1 MTDDVFCSA
10 DISQV
15 PSYSLTTSCPL
26 SLLIPPILVRRCTA
40 DDLAVKWFHFLQY
53 VAARVGWG
61 GRILDFQKGLFSLF
75 MLFQGFFYTCKY
87 SADIALESRL
97 YTADASESVKCFPLR
112 QCLWWYVC
120 CYYDP
125 GGSLHIMMHR
135 RAWWWR
141 KDENP
146 ITSPTLLP
154 ADNDSWVFFPQMTG
168 GNNADS
174 WSHCNTFWSTTPVW
188 PWLWR
193 PQSLLS
199 GKGPES
205 LNAISNAYVHL
216 SLLVTGLFETQ
227 SGVLCS

>member
-1 MTDDVFCSA
+1 MTLQSSGF
-10 DISQV
+10 ISFNMW
-15 PSYSLTTSCPL
+15 
-26 SLLIPPILVRRCTA
+26 LLE
-40 DDLAVKWFHFLQY
+40 W
-53 VAARVGWG
+53 GWG

-112 QCLWWYVC
+112 RCLWWYVC

>member
-112 QCLWWYVC
+112 RCLWWYVC

-154 ADNDSWVFFPQMTG
+154 ADNDSWVFFPSDDRRQ
-168 GNNADS
+168 
-174 WSHCNTFWSTTPVW
+174 
-188 PWLWR
+188 
-193 PQSLLS
+193 
-199 GKGPES
+199 
-205 LNAISNAYVHL
+205 
-216 SLLVTGLFETQ
+216 
-227 SGVLCS
+227 